1 MTRIL
6 YEVKRNGMVTFPDQ
20 DPQPAD
26 SDLKKKIPAG
36 SGSLY
41 EADTVP
47 VSVGRSFGLTY
58 KGTVTSSLAG
68 DIVTQLKAAWEG
80 EISACVITMSD
91 DLAMSPA
98 VMTMFSD
105 TLHTQLFLST
115 LFSENKMFLCKL
127 RIILLFLF
135 GWFSL
140 SECIQSLWQLT
151 ILT

>member
-1 MTRIL
+1 
-6 YEVKRNGMVTFPDQ
+6 MVTFPAQ

-26 SDLKKKIPAG
+26 SDLTKKIPAS

-47 VSVGRSFGLTY
+47 VNVGRSFGLTF

-68 DIVTQLKAAWEG
+68 DIVTKLKAAWES
-80 EISACVITMSD
+80 EISCMWSD

-105 TLHTQLFLST
+105 TLHKQLFLST
-115 LFSENKMFLCKL
+115 LFSATLENNM
-127 RIILLFLF
+127 LLHVVV
-135 GWFSL
+135 S
-140 SECIQSLWQLT
+140 T
-151 ILT
+151 